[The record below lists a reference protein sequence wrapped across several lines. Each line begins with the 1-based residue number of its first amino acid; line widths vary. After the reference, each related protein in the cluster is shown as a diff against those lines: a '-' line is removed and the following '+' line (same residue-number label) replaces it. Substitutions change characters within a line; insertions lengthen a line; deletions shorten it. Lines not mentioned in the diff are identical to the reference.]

1 MKYCFTKS
9 QRSNM
14 SISPN
19 TFLSRNLEIITN
31 EIDDEILMMSIEDGK
46 YYGLNPVGSE
56 IWKLIEEP
64 KTLEE
69 VIPALMEIF
78 EIDEDSCRKESLEF
92 IESMIKNNIILAEA
106 SP

>member
-92 IESMIKNNIILAEA
+92 IESMIKNNIILVEA
-106 SP
+106 SA

>member
-1 MKYCFTKS
+1 
-9 QRSNM
+9 M